1 MKTTRLL
8 STLILTVCLGFGSVM
23 AQNAAPQVCPE
34 KAEKPCKVKL
44 TPEQRM
50 EAQAQRMGKQL
61 MLDDDKL
68 AQFTSL
74 YKEYLTALKECRPVA
89 KENKVKPC
97 ERTDAQIQ
105 QDMEK
110 RFEIRQKVLD
120 TQKKYYASFKKILNA
135 RQLGKVQHGAPGQIS
150 QKPFPDETRRNSP
163 SGTHA
168 RPMLPE
174 CMSGTSTGSSR
185 QITYY
190 NYH

>member
-23 AQNAAPQVCPE
+23 AQNAARQVCPE
-34 KAEKPCKVKL
+34 KAEKPYKVKL

-61 MLDDDKL
+61 MLDDAKL

-74 YKEYLTALKECRPVA
+74 YKEYLTALKECRPAA

-105 QDMEK
+105 QD
-110 RFEIRQKVLD
+110 I
-120 TQKKYYASFKKILNA
+120 
-135 RQLGKVQHGAPGQIS
+135 
-150 QKPFPDETRRNSP
+150 
-163 SGTHA
+163 
-168 RPMLPE
+168 
-174 CMSGTSTGSSR
+174 
-185 QITYY
+185 
-190 NYH
+190 

>member
-1 MKTTRLL
+1 MKTTHLL

-23 AQNAAPQVCPE
+23 AQNTAPQVCPE

-61 MLDDDKL
+61 MLDDAKL

-74 YKEYLTALKECRPVA
+74 YKEYLTALKECRPAA

-105 QDMEK
+105 QDIEQ
-110 RFEIRQKVLD
+110 RFEVRQKVLD

-135 RQLGKVQHGAPGQIS
+135 RQLEKVFSMERPGRFHKGHFPMRHAGTVHPGHMPAPCCPNACPAHPLAPQD
-150 QKPFPDETRRNSP
+150 K
-163 SGTHA
+163 
-168 RPMLPE
+168 
-174 CMSGTSTGSSR
+174 
-185 QITYY
+185 
-190 NYH
+190 

>member
-23 AQNAAPQVCPE
+23 AQNAARQACPE
-34 KAEKPCKVKL
+34 KAERPCKVKL

-50 EAQAQRMGKQL
+50 DAQAQRMGKQL
-61 MLDDDKL
+61 MLDDAKL

-105 QDMEK
+105 QSIEQN
-110 RFEIRQKVLD
+110 FEIRQKVLD

-135 RQLGKVQHGAPGQIS
+135 RQLEKVFSMPRPGKMHKGNCPMQHGKMGKKPAQGCPNSCQTCPQAPN
-150 QKPFPDETRRNSP
+150 K
-163 SGTHA
+163 
-168 RPMLPE
+168 
-174 CMSGTSTGSSR
+174 
-185 QITYY
+185 
-190 NYH
+190 

>member
-1 MKTTRLL
+1 
-8 STLILTVCLGFGSVM
+8 M

-135 RQLGKVQHGAPGQIS
+135 RQLGKVFSMERPGRFHKSHFPMRHAGTVHPGHMPAPCCPNACPAHPLAPQD
-150 QKPFPDETRRNSP
+150 K
-163 SGTHA
+163 
-168 RPMLPE
+168 
-174 CMSGTSTGSSR
+174 
-185 QITYY
+185 
-190 NYH
+190 

>member
-1 MKTTRLL
+1 MKTTHLL

-23 AQNAAPQVCPE
+23 AQNAARQVCPE

-61 MLDDDKL
+61 MLDDSKL

-74 YKEYLTALKECRPVA
+74 YKEYLTALKECRPAV

-105 QDMEK
+105 QDIEK
-110 RFEIRQKVLD
+110 RFETQQKILD

-135 RQLGKVQHGAPGQIS
+135 QLEKVFSMPRPGKMHKGNCPMQHGKMGKMGKKPAQGCPNACQTCPQAPN
-150 QKPFPDETRRNSP
+150 K
-163 SGTHA
+163 
-168 RPMLPE
+168 
-174 CMSGTSTGSSR
+174 
-185 QITYY
+185 
-190 NYH
+190 

>member
-61 MLDDDKL
+61 MLDDAKL

-74 YKEYLTALKECRPVA
+74 YKEYLTALKECRPAA

-105 QDMEK
+105 QDIEQ
-110 RFEIRQKVLD
+110 RFEVRQKVLD

-135 RQLGKVQHGAPGQIS
+135 RQLEKVFSMPRPGKMHKGNFPMRHGKMGKPEKMPAPGCPNVCPACPQAP
-150 QKPFPDETRRNSP
+150 QNK
-163 SGTHA
+163 
-168 RPMLPE
+168 
-174 CMSGTSTGSSR
+174 
-185 QITYY
+185 
-190 NYH
+190 

>member
-1 MKTTRLL
+1 MKTTHLL

-23 AQNAAPQVCPE
+23 AQNAARQVCPE

-61 MLDDDKL
+61 MLDDAKL

-74 YKEYLTALKECRPVA
+74 YKEYLTALKECRPAV

-105 QDMEK
+105 QDIEQ
-110 RFEIRQKVLD
+110 RFEVRQKVLD

-135 RQLGKVQHGAPGQIS
+135 RQLEKVFSMPRPGKMHKGNFPMRHGKMGKPGKMPAPGCQNVCPVCP
-150 QKPFPDETRRNSP
+150 QAPQNK
-163 SGTHA
+163 
-168 RPMLPE
+168 
-174 CMSGTSTGSSR
+174 
-185 QITYY
+185 
-190 NYH
+190 

>member
-23 AQNAAPQVCPE
+23 AQNAARQICPE
-34 KAEKPCKVKL
+34 KAERPCKVKL

-50 EAQAQRMGKQL
+50 DAQAQRMGKQL
-61 MLDDDKL
+61 MLDDAKL

-105 QDMEK
+105 QSIEQN
-110 RFEIRQKVLD
+110 FEIRQKVLD

-135 RQLGKVQHGAPGQIS
+135 RQLEKVFNMTHSGKMHKKNFPMKHGKMGKKPAQGCPNACQTCPQAPN
-150 QKPFPDETRRNSP
+150 K
-163 SGTHA
+163 
-168 RPMLPE
+168 
-174 CMSGTSTGSSR
+174 
-185 QITYY
+185 
-190 NYH
+190 

>member
-23 AQNAAPQVCPE
+23 AQNAARQVCPE

-61 MLDDDKL
+61 MLDDAKL

-74 YKEYLTALKECRPVA
+74 YKEYLTALKECRPAV

-105 QDMEK
+105 QDIEQ
-110 RFEIRQKVLD
+110 RFEVRQKVLCFIQEN
-120 TQKKYYASFKKILNA
+120 TECPPA
-135 RQLGKVQHGAPGQIS
+135 GKGVQHASPGKNAQRKLS
-150 QKPFPDETRRNSP
+150 DETWKN
-163 SGTHA
+163 G
-168 RPMLPE
+168 
-174 CMSGTSTGSSR
+174 
-185 QITYY
+185 
-190 NYH
+190 